1 MAGGGRWAPPSLGC
15 RPSAVRRDPGG
26 TPGLRE
32 LKQTAARWYRGVSCP
47 RNRRC
52 RQPWMLMAASGGSP
66 VLRGG
71 WCRALPR
78 TKPRMD
84 TGAAALP
91 GAGTAFLAGAISSL
105 VVPSACHTLC
115 CASGEWSSVSR
126 QRLLAPGGSAVLVRA
141 AGTARLQCWGCW
153 WPFDPKGQVS
163 SSRSCLLCRLTLP
176 VA

>member
-1 MAGGGRWAPPSLGC
+1 MGATVPQC
-15 RPSAVRRDPGG
+15 RPSAVRRHPGG

-32 LKQTAARWYRGVSCP
+32 LKQTAARCYPGVSCP

-52 RQPWMLMAASGGSP
+52 RQPWGWLMDAAGGSP

-78 TKPRMD
+78 TKPRMN
-84 TGAAALP
+84 TWAAALP
-91 GAGTAFLAGAISSL
+91 GAGTAFVAGAISFL
-105 VVPSACHTLC
+105 VVPSPCQTLC
-115 CASGEWSSVSR
+115 RASGERSSESR
-126 QRLLAPGGSAVLVRA
+126 QRLPAPGGSALLVRA
-141 AGTARLQCWGCW
+141 ADTARLQCWGCW